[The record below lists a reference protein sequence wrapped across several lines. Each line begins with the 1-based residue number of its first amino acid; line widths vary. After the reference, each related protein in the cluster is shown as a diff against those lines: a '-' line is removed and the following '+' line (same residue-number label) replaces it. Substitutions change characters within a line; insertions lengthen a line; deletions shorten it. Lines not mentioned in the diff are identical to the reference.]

1 MGETLSTPRH
11 IVVEGPIGV
20 GKTSLVHMLADRL
33 GSRIILEHIGEN
45 PFLGK
50 FYKDRRRYAFQTQ
63 LFFLISRFQQQREL
77 LQQDLF
83 TQSTVCDYMFAK
95 DKIFAYLNLTDD
107 ELRLY
112 EAVYDLLE
120 PEVVHPDLVIYM
132 VAEVPILLE
141 RIRHRNREFERNIS
155 ADYLKEL
162 TAAYSR
168 FFFAYDDSPLLVVNT
183 SDIDFVHNSDDFEAL
198 VDQIQTH
205 RHGTKQFIPL
215 GSG

>member
-1 MGETLSTPRH
+1 
-11 IVVEGPIGV
+11 
-20 GKTSLVHMLADRL
+20 MLAERL
-33 GSRIILEHIGEN
+33 GARRILEQAAEN
-45 PFLGK
+45 PFLSR

-63 LFFLISRFQQQREL
+63 LFFLISRYQQQREL
-77 LQQDLF
+77 MQQDLF
-83 TQSTVCDYMFAK
+83 AQSTVCDYMFAK
-95 DKIFAYLNLTDD
+95 DKIFAYLNLQED

-112 EAVYDLLE
+112 EAIYDLLE
-120 PEVVHPDLVIYM
+120 PEVVRPDLVIYL
-132 VAEVPILLE
+132 VAEPHVLLE
-141 RIRHRNREFERNIS
+141 RIRHRNREFERSIT

-198 VDQIQTH
+198 VEQVQTH

-215 GSG
+215 GAG